1 MASRSKSNAR
11 PPLACEIFPDRVVAA
26 RVGETRDYLEVHT
39 SRQLPAG
46 AVQPSL
52 TNANVLDANVL
63 SGRLGEALG
72 ALSGRSRDVVGVVPD
87 AAVRV
92 VLLDFEQLPEAHGEA
107 LGVLRFRMKKS
118 LPFDVEK
125 AVISYHVHRTA
136 DGLKVIATVALASVI
151 QEYEYAFVLAGYS
164 PGVVL
169 PSTLAAL
176 GVVDG
181 DLPTM
186 VIKVGEGITTVA
198 IVDQQQLRLLRTLD
212 SAGRAALDPSRLA
225 DEIYPSLVFF
235 EDQFGA
241 SVQRILVGGSAS
253 ARDLSGALGAHTSAP
268 VEDLVAERFL
278 AGGLGSGPAA
288 NGTLAGVAGALLS

>member
-1 MASRSKSNAR
+1 MASHTKAFAR
-11 PPLACEIFPDRVVAA
+11 PPLACEIFPDRAVAA
-26 RVGETRDYLEVHT
+26 RVGETHDYLEMHT

-46 AVQPSL
+46 VVQPSL
-52 TNANVLDANVL
+52 TNSNVLDANVL

-72 ALSGRSRDVVGVVPD
+72 ALSGRSRDVIAVIPD
-87 AAVRV
+87 SAVRV
-92 VLLDFEQLPEAHGEA
+92 VLLDFEQLPQDPAEAV
-107 LGVLRFRMKKS
+107 GVLRFRMKKS

-125 AVISYHVHRTA
+125 AVISYHVHRAA

-151 QEYEYAFVLAGYS
+151 HEYEYAFVLAGYS
-164 PGVVL
+164 PGIVL

-181 DLPTM
+181 GLPTM

-198 IVDQQQLRLLRTLD
+198 IVDQLQLRLLRTLD
-212 SAGRAALDPSRLA
+212 FANRASLDPSRLA

-241 SVQRILVGGSAS
+241 SVQRILVGGGAS
-253 ARDLSGALGAHTSAP
+253 ARDLAAALGAHTSAP

-278 AGGLGSGPAA
+278 AGSLASGPAG
-288 NGTLAGVAGALLS
+288 NGLLAGVAGALLS

>member
-1 MASRSKSNAR
+1 MPSRTKSLAR
-11 PPLACEIFPDRVVAA
+11 PLLACEIFADRVVAA
-26 RVGETRDYLEVHT
+26 RVGEARDYLEVHT

-92 VLLDFEQLPEAHGEA
+92 VLLDFEQLPEAHAEA

-151 QEYEYAFVLAGYS
+151 QVSVFAFLLAGYS

-169 PSTLAAL
+169 PRTLAAR
-176 GVVDG
+176 GVVEG

-186 VIKVGEGITTVA
+186 VIEGGEGITSVA
-198 IVDQQQLRLLRTLD
+198 IVDHRPLRLLRPLD
-212 SAGRAALDPSRLA
+212 SAGLAAALDPSRLA
-225 DEIYPSLVFF
+225 DEIYP
-235 EDQFGA
+235 
-241 SVQRILVGGSAS
+241 
-253 ARDLSGALGAHTSAP
+253 
-268 VEDLVAERFL
+268 
-278 AGGLGSGPAA
+278 
-288 NGTLAGVAGALLS
+288 